1 MSIIYD
7 LTGKV
12 FDNLTVIGKSN
23 KRNKH
28 YQMYWKCLCVCGK
41 ECYKLRTHLIRQKR
55 ISCGCLTFK
64 FRADMNKTHGMHKTS
79 EYNSWSNMR
88 QRCQNPNNHVYH
100 HYGGRGI
107 KVCERWEDFGNFIA
121 DMGRKPTPK
130 HSIDRI
136 DVNGNYEPSNCRWAT
151 QKEQNNNRSNNRYI
165 TYKNKTNT
173 LSQWSD
179 ILQINQKILRKRIEK
194 HGIESSLNQAR

>member
-12 FDNLTVIGKSN
+12 FDNLTVIGKSD

-28 YQMYWKCLCVCGK
+28 HEMYWKCLCVCGK
-41 ECYKLRTHLIRQKR
+41 ECYKLRIHLMRQKR
-55 ISCGCLTFK
+55 TSCGCLTFK
-64 FRADMNKTHGMHKTS
+64 FRAEMHTTHGMRRTS
-79 EYNSWSNMR
+79 EYNTWSKMR

-107 KVCERWEDFGNFIA
+107 KVCERWEDFSNFIA

-151 QKEQNNNRSNNRYI
+151 PKEQANNTRR
-165 TYKNKTNT
+165 TAKTC
-173 LSQWSD
+173 
-179 ILQINQKILRKRIEK
+179 K
-194 HGIESSLNQAR
+194 